1 MPDLH
6 LDSKTLKYIYTLL
19 QADSTDDDWKTALDK
34 LLVTLRK
41 EFVYDNVAIYMVD
54 SSTLSL
60 EILHARAVGRGKAA
74 EADAAWG
81 EDLANQVLAHQNIVV
96 QNPIEGADHR
106 ITQAYLLGIP
116 LYKGGRIFGAMV
128 FIRFGGPVF
137 EDEHTT
143 LALIAG
149 SRAAALLN
157 RKLHQEANAKLEA
170 LQKKVQLQDDF
181 VATISHE
188 LRTPLGFIKGYSTT
202 LLRADASWDEETKNE
217 FLTII
222 DEETDRLAALIDNIL
237 ESAQLQS
244 QSVELNLQPVRLDA
258 LIRDVILR
266 VSTHHKDLNVEL
278 LFGNNVPSIQ
288 GDVVRLTQVF
298 DNLFSN
304 AVKYAAGSKVI
315 VQIKEEKGTILVSFS
330 DHGMGIPKAYLP
342 YVFERFYRVPSDN
355 ASKGSGLGLY
365 ICNQIVMAHHGKIW
379 VESEVN
385 KGTTFYIQLPVELTP

>member
-202 LLRADASWDEETKNE
+202 LLRADASWDEETKSE